1 MPAVP
6 KSFICRCCCETYIQ
20 EIPFVVFCVWN
31 LCFFAKGHQ
40 ATHFILYC
48 IMQDGRLLLVKLGGV
63 LPLGIDGG
71 IIDVEV
77 DVWHIQ
83 ISMIGVSDSRVRF
96 CC

>member
-1 MPAVP
+1 
-6 KSFICRCCCETYIQ
+6 
-20 EIPFVVFCVWN
+20 
-31 LCFFAKGHQ
+31 
-40 ATHFILYC
+40 
-48 IMQDGRLLLVKLGGV
+48 MQDGRLLLVKLGGV

-83 ISMIGVSDSRVRF
+83 ISMTGVSDCRVRF